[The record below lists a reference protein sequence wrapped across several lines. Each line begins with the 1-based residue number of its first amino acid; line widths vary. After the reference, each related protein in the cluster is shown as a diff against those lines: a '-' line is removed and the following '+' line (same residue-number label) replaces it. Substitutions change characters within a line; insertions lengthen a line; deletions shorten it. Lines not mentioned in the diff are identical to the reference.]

1 MTILISGK
9 TDFKIR
15 NITRDKDRNYI
26 MIKRSI
32 LPKEI
37 TTLNVYAP
45 ENRSSKYT
53 SKKQIKRKGDIGPQ
67 LYLET
72 SRVLPLNNGQNK

>member
-1 MTILISGK
+1 MTIFISDK
-9 TDFKIR
+9 IDFKIR

-37 TTLNVYAP
+37 TILNVYAP
-45 ENRSSKYT
+45 DNRSSKYT
-53 SKKQIKRKGDIGPQ
+53 KQKTKLKGDIDRSIIILGDFQ
-67 LYLET
+67 SFT
-72 SRVLPLNNGQNK
+72 SQ